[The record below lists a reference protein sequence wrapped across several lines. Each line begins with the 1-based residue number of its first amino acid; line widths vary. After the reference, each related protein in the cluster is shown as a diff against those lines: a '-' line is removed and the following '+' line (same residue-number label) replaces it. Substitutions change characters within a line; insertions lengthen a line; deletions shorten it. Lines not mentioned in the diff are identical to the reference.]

1 MDFYQQVGKMAI
13 GSRLRRLSDTM
24 SANAE
29 NIYQLYGVDLEP
41 RWFPIFKTLSLHE
54 SISITGIAEIIG
66 QPHPVVSQ
74 AIKEMTKLGWVK
86 TAKSKSDGR
95 VNLVRLSK
103 TGKKLLPGLDEQCI
117 DVAQAIKDLLS
128 EMQYDLWKSIE
139 EAEFLLKQKDLFA
152 RVLEQQ
158 KLRERQYVDIID
170 FQPKHAEDFKQ
181 LNIAWI
187 KKYFTVEPTDLKT
200 LDHPQK
206 NVIKLGGTIVMA
218 QYKNKIVGTCA
229 LVKINDDD
237 YELAKMAVAPEA
249 QGKSIGRLL
258 GEATIEKARACGA
271 KRVLIQ
277 SNTAL
282 EAAIN
287 LYYKLG
293 FQKIVGEPSPYEK
306 CNIQMEL
313 VL

>member
-1 MDFYQQVGKMAI
+1 MDFYQQVGRMAI
-13 GSRLRRLSDTM
+13 GSRLRRLSDTV
-24 SANAE
+24 SSDAE

-54 SISITGIAEIIG
+54 SISITGIADIID

-74 AIKEMTKLGWVK
+74 VVKEMTKLGLVK

-95 VNLVRLSK
+95 INLVRLSK
-103 TGKKLLPGLDEQCI
+103 AGKKLLPGMDEQCT
-117 DVAQAIKDLLS
+117 DVDQAIKSLLS
-128 EMQYDLWKSIE
+128 EMQYDLWKAIE
-139 EAEFLLKQKDLFA
+139 EAEFLFKQKDLFA
-152 RVLEQQ
+152 RVLEQR
-158 KLRERQYVDIID
+158 KLRESQYVEIID
-170 FQPKHAEDFKQ
+170 FQPKHAGDFKQ

-187 KKYFTVEPTDLKT
+187 KKYFTVESADLKT

-206 NVIKLGGTIVMA
+206 NVIKLGGAIVMA
-218 QYKNKIVGTCA
+218 QYKNEIVGTCA
-229 LVKINDDD
+229 LMKINNDD

-258 GEATIEKARACGA
+258 GEAIIEKARSCGG

-313 VL
+313 IL